1 MIATLTPD
9 SAMGQTMFV
18 DEIPPGEVTAVAED
32 VMELLPAVRVVRI

>member
-18 DEIPPGEVTAVAED
+18 DEIPPGEVTGAAED
-32 VMELLPAVRVVRI
+32 VTKLLPAVRVVRL